1 MSQSNVKSR
10 ADVVEDIQ
18 RLIQMVGD
26 ITVAADNKF
35 DDAAKSRLIESLQ
48 DIAGELNETD
58 PAILSITNA
67 LELLKTL
74 ETPHNFDTLKA
85 DVEALLE
92 KETVTLFPRDL
103 FKARKDLV
111 LFALFWLAL
120 GSIPILLVCIGTFFP
135 LVPSEA
141 SSVAG
146 TIGDAFGMAN
156 AFFSG
161 LALLFVAATMH
172 LQRKELMLQRNE
184 LRLTRD
190 EMRRSSD
197 SQAEQASR
205 LEAAARIAALS
216 HIYDHYNTFAT
227 TRSGSSPVKLA
238 VASGKKRWAVR
249 HLHMLI
255 EPDEEFRTNRLAE
268 IESEDSKLVGLL
280 RGATIVN
287 AVDLNAVKESSE
299 QLTKIAKSIAALMAD
314 QFINPKRRDIMYQL
328 YDVIWDYD
336 AAFSQ
341 LSQGS
346 SFTANQKL
354 SEQQLAW
361 IDRFKTT
368 SNALIDQ
375 ATTT

>member
-74 ETPHNFDTLKA
+74 GTPHNFDTLKA

-111 LFALFWLAL
+111 LFAFFWLAL

-197 SQAEQASR
+197 SQVEQASR

-227 TRSGSSPVKLA
+227 THSRSPVKQA

-255 EPDEEFRTNRLAE
+255 EPDKEFRTNRLAE
-268 IESEDSKLVGLL
+268 IESDDSKLVGLL

-287 AVDLNAVKESSE
+287 AGDLNAVKDSSP
-299 QLTKIAKSIAALMAD
+299 QLTTIAKSIAALMAD

-336 AAFSQ
+336 AAFSE
-341 LSQGS
+341 LSTDS
-346 SFTANQKL
+346 SSTANQNL
-354 SEQQLAW
+354 SHQQLAW
-361 IDRFKTT
+361 IERFKTT

>member
-74 ETPHNFDTLKA
+74 ETPHNFDTLKT

-111 LFALFWLAL
+111 LFAVFWLAL

-197 SQAEQASR
+197 SQVEQASR

-227 TRSGSSPVKLA
+227 THSRSQVKKA
-238 VASGKKRWAVR
+238 VASGKKQWAVR

-287 AVDLNAVKESSE
+287 AVDLNAVKTSSE
-299 QLTKIAKSIAALMAD
+299 QLPEIAKSIAALMAD

-336 AAFSQ
+336 AAFSE
-341 LSQGS
+341 LSTDS
-346 SFTANQKL
+346 SSTANQNL
-354 SEQQLAW
+354 SHQQLAW
-361 IDRFKTT
+361 IERFKTT
-368 SNALIDQ
+368 SNALINQ